1 MIHRYLW
8 ELKTQ
13 NGGYP
18 GAQGTLSLSL
28 HGTNGV
34 TEPVKLE
41 LEGLTDRDL
50 AQGIIE
56 ADEDIGNLVTG
67 SLSAALDRP
76 QNWEVDFVRVTR
88 LRDGIAWIASEV
100 GTCTEQGCPLL
111 RFEAVNVFPTVPVD
125 DSEPA
130 PDTTTDAQPQGSPLS
145 KTDLQRRIVQLK
157 NQLDELQRLGNPRQA
172 DIIRQIAERVQ
183 PLIPELLRASDDDEA
198 KPDAEPTK
206 EPNPSADTQGSA
218 EPVVIEIFGQ
228 VRGQNTQ
235 LSSILRKDGKRL
247 ALVPGARVFVTQD
260 ESEGFRISRKG
271 QKASAYGEARFSLG
285 QSNFDVVAL
294 DGFAVKR
301 VPVEVLIGLFGAGWP
316 KVVLGDSA

>member
-18 GAQGTLSLSL
+18 GAPGTLTLSL
-28 HGTNGV
+28 HGSNGV

-41 LEGLTDRDL
+41 QGLTDRDL

-67 SLSAALDRP
+67 SLASALEGP

-88 LRDGIAWIASEV
+88 LRDGVAWIASEV

-111 RFEAVNVFPTVPVD
+111 RFEPVNVYPTVPAD
-125 DSEPA
+125 DSERA
-130 PDTTTDAQPQGSPLS
+130 PGTTNDAPPQGSPLS

-157 NQLDELQRLGNPRQA
+157 NQLDELQGLGNPRQA
-172 DIIRQIAERVQ
+172 EVIRQIAERVQ
-183 PLIPELLRASDDDEA
+183 PLIPELLRASGDDEA

-206 EPNPSADTQGSA
+206 EPNPSADPQAAA

-228 VRGQNTQ
+228 VRGQNAQ
-235 LSSILRKDGKRL
+235 LSSILRKDGNRL
-247 ALVPGARVFVTQD
+247 ALVPEARVFVTQD

-271 QKASAYGEARFSLG
+271 QRASAYGEARFSLG
-285 QSNFDVVAL
+285 TSNFDVVAL

>member
-18 GAQGTLSLSL
+18 AAPGTLTLSL
-28 HGTNGV
+28 HGSNGV

-41 LEGLTDRDL
+41 QALTDRDL

-67 SLSAALDRP
+67 SLASTLESP

-88 LRDGIAWIASEV
+88 LRDGVAWIASEV

-111 RFEAVNVFPTVPVD
+111 RFDRVNVYPTVPAD

-130 PDTTTDAQPQGSPLS
+130 PGTTNDAPPRNSPLS
-145 KTDLQRRIVQLK
+145 KAHLQRRIVQLK

-172 DIIRQIAERVQ
+172 EVIRQIAERVQ

-198 KPDAEPTK
+198 RPDADSTR
-206 EPNPSADTQGSA
+206 EPNPSADTQASA

-235 LSSILRKDGKRL
+235 LSSILRKHGSRL
-247 ALVPGARVFVTQD
+247 ALVPEARVFVTQD

-271 QKASAYGEARFSLG
+271 PRASPYGAARFSLG
-285 QSNFDVVAL
+285 KANFDVVAL

-301 VPVEVLIGLFGAGWP
+301 VPVEVLIGLFGAEWP